1 MNRQRQAH
9 IESLAEQVLR
19 ASGAYRL
26 PVPIEAIASHLNLRA
41 TASDLDEEMSGL
53 LVVEGKRGAIAYNSM
68 HASVR
73 QRFTIAHEIGHYLL
87 HLKNSTS
94 KLFLDRYTVY
104 RRDGQSSNGNDREE
118 IEANAFAAAVLMP
131 AELVRDEVRRNDFD
145 LDDDDDLTILAK
157 RFNVSTTAM
166 TFRLGNLGL
175 LRISPSGG

>member
-1 MNRQRQAH
+1 
-9 IESLAEQVLR
+9 
-19 ASGAYRL
+19 
-26 PVPIEAIASHLNLRA
+26 
-41 TASDLDEEMSGL
+41 MSGL
-53 LVVEGKRGAIAYNSM
+53 LVVEGKRGAIAYNAT

-104 RRDGQSSNGNDREE
+104 RRDDQSSTGNDREE

-131 AELVRDEVRRNDFD
+131 GGLVRDEVRKNDFD
-145 LDDDDDLTILAK
+145 LDDEDDLTILAK

-175 LRISPSGG
+175 LRISPSSGR